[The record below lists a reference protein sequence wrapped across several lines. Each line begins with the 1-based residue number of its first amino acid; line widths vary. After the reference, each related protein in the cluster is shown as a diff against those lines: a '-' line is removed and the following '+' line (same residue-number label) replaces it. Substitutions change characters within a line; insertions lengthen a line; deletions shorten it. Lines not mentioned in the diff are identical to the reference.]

1 MVPTILLT
9 RDRRFAGAI
18 GSAGGN
24 AILAY
29 VAKSL
34 IAAIDWNMPM
44 PEALAAPNLVAR
56 GANFNGEVTEFPP
69 AVLEGLQQRGIDLKP
84 GQGEDSGVQGVLI
97 RDGHIDGG
105 ADPRREGVVLTLP
118 AGS

>member
-9 RDRRFAGAI
+9 GDGRFAGAI

-34 IAAIDWNMPM
+34 VAAVDWGLPTAQ
-44 PEALAAPNLVAR
+44 ALAVPNLVAR
-56 GANFNGEVTEFPP
+56 GSSFQGEVDKFAPE
-69 AVLEGLQQRGIDLKP
+69 VLAGLRARGIDLKP
-84 GQGEDSGVQGVLI
+84 GQGEDSGVHAVMI
-97 RDGHIDGG
+97 RGGRVDGG
-105 ADPRREGVVLTLP
+105 ADPRREGVVLVLP
-118 AGS
+118 AR